1 MQLIFILAVALIA
14 QLAGLVQALPVERR
28 SGSIKGVTYTARNS
42 DGSCQ
47 SASQIANSVKLMKSN
62 GIMHIRTYSQEC
74 NQLSAILNAIN
85 AQGGGMTVLAAVWI
99 DGTSNDDQEIST
111 LKSVLAKNIG
121 NQYIRG
127 ILVGNEVLFKSV
139 ISEADLISKINQ
151 VKAFAKN
158 HSVGTAEIPGGFS
171 SKLVSACDMVSANV
185 YPFFAKVDI
194 NSAMSNLNLQ
204 YNNIKAVAGSKE
216 VLITETGWPS
226 SGSPLGSAVPSQ
238 ANAQKYVTGL
248 MQSSL
253 PYYYF
258 EWQDSDWKQAGTE
271 ASFGLLNSSGKMKY
285 AL

>member
-47 SASQIANSVKLMKSN
+47 SASQIADSVKLMKSK

-74 NQLSAILNAIN
+74 NQLSAILSAID

-99 DGTSNDDQEIST
+99 DGTSNDDQEIAT

-127 ILVGNEVLFKSV
+127 ILVGNEVLFNNV
-139 ISEADLISKINQ
+139 MSEASLISKINQ
-151 VKAFAKN
+151 VKTFAKDY
-158 HSVGTAEIPGGFS
+158 SVGTAETPSGLS
-171 SKLVSACDMVSANV
+171 SKLVSACDMVSANL
-185 YPFFAKVDI
+185 YPFFAPVDI
-194 NSAMSNLNLQ
+194 DSAMSNLNLQ
-204 YNNIKAVAGSKE
+204 YNNVKAVAGSKE

-238 ANAQKYVTGL
+238 ANGQKYVTGL

-258 EWQDSDWKQAGTE
+258 EWQDSDWKQSDTE
-271 ASFGLLNSSGKMKY
+271 ASFGLLDSSGKMKY
-285 AL
+285 TF